1 MKKLLL
7 IMFLFISVFGV
18 VSASSTDFKFALV
31 LNKQGTDSLWFSQSN
46 DKDYARTNGY
56 TFPIINATGT
66 SSDAGSS
73 VDLYLHWEKNS
84 SRTITIRLSFV
95 CNDGEE
101 NDDNKKYMMIGTTD
115 STNGLNYNVTITDG
129 KNNTILDKDN
139 NSISIAFESAEAR
152 LTPAI
157 SKSGTV
163 TTDLRVKEFNPDN
176 YTSPAKL
183 AIVITP
189 ASKSTSTTGGTTETT
204 YSNSWGNEEQYVGY
218 IKAEI
223 WVS

>member
-18 VSASSTDFKFALV
+18 VSASTTDNFNFALV

-46 DKDYARTNGY
+46 VTSGARTNSY

-66 SSDAGSS
+66 SSDKGSS

-101 NDDNKKYMMIGTTD
+101 NDDTKKYMMKGTTD
-115 STNGLNYNVTITDG
+115 STNGLNYNVTATDG
-129 KNNTILDKDN
+129 SGNTVF
-139 NSISIAFESAEAR
+139 SIAFDTAKER
-152 LTPAI
+152 VTPAI
-157 SKSGTV
+157 STSGTT
-163 TTDLRVKEFNPDN
+163 TTDLRVKEFNPSS

-183 AIVITP
+183 AIVIKP
-189 ASKSTSTTGGTTETT
+189 ASKLTSTTGGTTETT
-204 YSNSWGNEEQYVGY
+204 YSDYWGNEEQYVGY